1 MYDIIIF
8 ETCSVHSAV
17 IRGGLQGFRNPAL
30 GYETGCN
37 FKLAKKKKIRKVSYA
52 ISRVTVLELK

>member
-8 ETCSVHSAV
+8 ETSSVYSAV
-17 IRGGLQGFRNPAL
+17 AREGFQGFRNPRL

-37 FKLAKKKKIRKVSYA
+37 FKLAKEK
-52 ISRVTVLELK
+52 